1 MEVGDLVTLSA
12 KAKKLQWI
20 EKVTRYNYRD
30 WPHYGVIVEKH
41 RSYGYCVHWFYNSGE
56 QRGLH
61 SIFERT
67 HLKRFK

>member
-41 RSYGYCVHWFYNSGE
+41 RSYGYCVHWFYNSG
-56 QRGLH
+56 
-61 SIFERT
+61 
-67 HLKRFK
+67 